1 MLNHVNCLAIVASAN
16 HSSSVTANA
25 RKARI
30 LPTWADSWQ
39 HSTPTWPVSMPRDS
53 LVRRVTSSSVSS
65 TSRLR
70 TSGAYSYGQ
79 KKFDILKNSDVHAH
93 ARLRI
98 NGVVMN
104 TDLWYDLYNV
114 DRNNLLYLP
123 VERRAYIW

>member
-1 MLNHVNCLAIVASAN
+1 MGGFLAALDAYMARLDAQGFTGEARNEQLRKFYESFAHVWCI
-16 HSSSVTANA
+16 
-25 RKARI
+25 
-30 LPTWADSWQ
+30 Q
-39 HSTPTWPVSMPRDS
+39 
-53 LVRRVTSSSVSS
+53 
-65 TSRLR
+65 
-70 TSGAYSYGQ
+70 YGQ